1 MNAEFHLRL
10 AGALQLA
17 LAALHLGFPRRFDW
31 ASELPRLSL
40 LNRQIFVVHTLFIA
54 LVVLMFG
61 ALSCFAA
68 PALLEPTPLSRLVLG
83 GLATFWTARLAVQWL
98 VYDTRLWRGH
108 AANTRMHLALTAL
121 YVYLP
126 GVYGWVLLGQMG

>member
-1 MNAEFHLRL
+1 MNAELHLRL
-10 AGALQLA
+10 AGALQLV

-31 ASELPRLSL
+31 TSELPRLSL
-40 LNRQIFVVHTLFIA
+40 LNRQIFVVHTVFIG

-83 GLATFWTARLAVQWL
+83 GLAVFWTVRLAVQWL
-98 VYDTRLWRGH
+98 VYDARLWRGN
-108 AANTRMHLALTAL
+108 AANTRIHLALTAL

-126 GVYGWVLLGQMG
+126 GVYGWVLLDQW

>member
-1 MNAEFHLRL
+1 MSAEFHLRL

-31 ASELPRLSL
+31 ASELPRLSP
-40 LNRQIFVVHTLFIA
+40 LNRQIFVVHTIFIG

-83 GLATFWTARLAVQWL
+83 GLATFWAVRLAVQWL
-98 VYDTRLWRGH
+98 VYDAHLWRGS
-108 AANTRMHLALTAL
+108 AANTRIHLALTAL

-126 GVYGWVLLGQMG
+126 GVYAGVLIGQGL